1 MWNGCI
7 RMLPAA
13 PPLHANTAARAHRHH
28 KSVTKLHPEANEI
41 MTRHHRP
48 HPPLAPLADRV
59 PRRDCPW
66 IYAHRSIHLDHT
78 SLPSPGEASRLH
90 APSWAHVTSFGR
102 SFGREAGKAEI
113 VASHGA
119 FLPGAALAA
128 MDLGN
133 GQACVA
139 YISVAPLSACLRCCA
154 FGSNPS
160 LPR

>member
-1 MWNGCI
+1 MSH
-7 RMLPAA
+7 RPAA

-66 IYAHRSIHLDHT
+66 IYAHRSIHLDHHT

-90 APSWAHVTSFGR
+90 APSWANVTSFGR

>member
-1 MWNGCI
+1 MSH
-7 RMLPAA
+7 RPAA
-13 PPLHANTAARAHRHH
+13 PPLHANTASRAHRHH
-28 KSVTKLHPEANEI
+28 WTTNPSPSFTREANEI

-66 IYAHRSIHLDHT
+66 IYAHRSIHLDHHT

-90 APSWAHVTSFGR
+90 APSWANVTSFGR

>member
-1 MWNGCI
+1 MDLRTSI
-7 RMLPAA
+7 HSSRSSHLAA
-13 PPLHANTAARAHRHH
+13 IPG
-28 KSVTKLHPEANEI
+28 
-41 MTRHHRP
+41 
-48 HPPLAPLADRV
+48 
-59 PRRDCPW
+59 
-66 IYAHRSIHLDHT
+66 RSIT
-78 SLPSPGEASRLH
+78 PSGLH

-113 VASHGA
+113 VTSHGA